1 MNSNFTT
8 DFKKQARFTAQSY
21 GTKTTVEVDHSDL
34 SLDEVMDAFQT
45 LIIGMGYHENSF
57 KNWVIE
63 RAEEY
68 IETDA
73 EDLKEKLEAW
83 KFEDDDNDIRHRYL
97 KDSEG
102 FESNIDAVEEM
113 RKYAE
118 EEMAKEAERRMDII
132 GQNGN
137 EGLHYDNDEDDIIVG
152 ASDEEGIDWDCTK
165 YDGEGNLWET
175 DEDTERYLA
184 TDEDEDEFSNDGGFD
199 GNPHFEWDDEPEDD
213 NLFEGDEWKPNQRL
227 VEANARY
234 KSEVKQMNT
243 KKKKNKK

>member
-8 DFKKQARFTAQSY
+8 DFKKQAIFTAQTY

-45 LIIGMGYHENSF
+45 LLTGMGYHENSF
-57 KNWVIE
+57 KSWVIE
-63 RAEEY
+63 RAEEF

-83 KFEDDDNDIRHRYL
+83 KFEDDDNTLRHAYL

-118 EEMAKEAERRMDII
+118 EEMAKEAEKRMDII

-137 EGLHYDNDEDDIIVG
+137 EGVHYR
-152 ASDEEGIDWDCTK
+152 A
-165 YDGEGNLWET
+165 
-175 DEDTERYLA
+175 TE
-184 TDEDEDEFSNDGGFD
+184 EDEDEFSNDGGFD
-199 GNPHFEWDDEPEDD
+199 GKPHFEWGDEPEDD
-213 NLFEGDEWKPNQRL
+213 EYLFEGDSWIANEKL
-227 VEANARY
+227 VEANERY
-234 KSEVKQMNT
+234 KSEVKKKMNS
-243 KKKKNKK
+243 KKRNNKA

>member
-1 MNSNFTT
+1 MNSNFTR
-8 DFKKQARFTAQSY
+8 DMNKPSKFTAETY
-21 GTKTTVEVDHSDL
+21 GTKIKVKIDHSDL

-83 KFEDDDNDIRHRYL
+83 KFEDDDNDVRHRYI

-102 FESNIDAVEEM
+102 YESLDELENDFFGEYDESD
-113 RKYAE
+113 K
-118 EEMAKEAERRMDII
+118 RMDII

-137 EGLHYDNDEDDIIVG
+137 EGLHY
-152 ASDEEGIDWDCTK
+152 
-165 YDGEGNLWET
+165 
-175 DEDTERYLA
+175 RA
-184 TDEDEDEFSNDGGFD
+184 TDEDEEEFSNDGGFD
-199 GNPHFEWDDEPEDD
+199 GNPHFEWGNEPEDD

-227 VEANARY
+227 VEANERY
-234 KSEVKQMNT
+234 KSEVKKMNT

>member
-8 DFKKQARFTAQSY
+8 DFKKQAIFTAQSY

-57 KNWVIE
+57 KSWVIE

-83 KFEDDDNDIRHRYL
+83 KFEDDDNTLRHAYL

-102 FESNIDAVEEM
+102 YESLDELENDFFGEYDESD
-113 RKYAE
+113 K
-118 EEMAKEAERRMDII
+118 RMDII

-137 EGLHYDNDEDDIIVG
+137 EELHYDTDMADEDG
-152 ASDEEGIDWDCTK
+152 YRA
-165 YDGEGNLWET
+165 
-175 DEDTERYLA
+175 TE
-184 TDEDEDEFSNDGGFD
+184 EDEDEFSNDGGFD
-199 GNPHFEWDDEPEDD
+199 GKPHFEWDSTQEDDD
-213 NLFEGDEWKPNQRL
+213 NLFEGEAWTISQKL
-227 VEANARY
+227 VEANERY
-234 KSEVKQMNT
+234 KSEVKKMNT

>member
-8 DFKKQARFTAQSY
+8 DFKKQAIFTAQTY

-57 KNWVIE
+57 KKWVIE
-63 RAEEY
+63 RAEEF

-83 KFEDDDNDIRHRYL
+83 KFEDDDNDFFGPREEI
-97 KDSEG
+97 
-102 FESNIDAVEEM
+102 NIDAVEEM

-137 EGLHYDNDEDDIIVG
+137 EGLHY
-152 ASDEEGIDWDCTK
+152 
-165 YDGEGNLWET
+165 
-175 DEDTERYLA
+175 RA
-184 TDEDEDEFSNDGGFD
+184 TDEDESEFSNDGGFD
-199 GNPHFEWDDEPEDD
+199 GNPHFEWGDEPEDD
-213 NLFEGDEWKPNQRL
+213 NLFEGDEWKPNQKL
-227 VEANARY
+227 VEANERY
-234 KSEVKQMNT
+234 KSEVKKMNT
-243 KKKKNKK
+243 KKKKDKK

>member
-8 DFKKQARFTAQSY
+8 DMNKPSKFTAETY
-21 GTKTTVEVDHSDL
+21 GTKIKVKIDHSDL

-57 KNWVIE
+57 KKWVIE

-83 KFEDDDNDIRHRYL
+83 KFEDDDNELRHHNSFWQGYEASK

-102 FESNIDAVEEM
+102 YESGELENDFFGQIDESE
-113 RKYAE
+113 K
-118 EEMAKEAERRMDII
+118 RMDII

-137 EGLHYDNDEDDIIVG
+137 EGLHYR
-152 ASDEEGIDWDCTK
+152 A
-165 YDGEGNLWET
+165 
-175 DEDTERYLA
+175 TE
-184 TDEDEDEFSNDGGFD
+184 EDEDEFSNDGGFD
-199 GNPHFEWDDEPEDD
+199 GKPHFEWGDEPEDD
-213 NLFEGDEWKPNQRL
+213 GDLFEGDSWVANEKL
-227 VEANARY
+227 VEANERY
-234 KSEVKQMNT
+234 KSEVKKMNT

>member
-1 MNSNFTT
+1 MNKPS
-8 DFKKQARFTAQSY
+8 KFTAETY

-34 SLDEVMDAFQT
+34 SLDEVMDVFQT

-63 RAEEY
+63 RANEY
-68 IETDA
+68 NETDA

-83 KFEDDDNDIRHRYL
+83 KFDDESDDIVLRHRYL

-102 FESNIDAVEEM
+102 HEDYSGQFKDWARETPIEDDEDTSN
-113 RKYAE
+113 K
-118 EEMAKEAERRMDII
+118 RMDII

-137 EGLHYDNDEDDIIVG
+137 EGLHYEDDEDDIIVG

-165 YDGEGNLWET
+165 YDGEGNLWEI
-175 DEDTERYLA
+175 DEDEERYLA

-199 GNPHFEWDDEPEDD
+199 GKPHFEWGDEPEDD
-213 NLFEGDEWKPNQRL
+213 NLFEGDEWKPNQKL
-227 VEANARY
+227 AEANERY
-234 KSEVKQMNT
+234 KSEVKKMKS
-243 KKKKNKK
+243 KKRNNKN